1 MSSDASASASPSP
14 NAIEVRG
21 VGKTFRIYDKPH
33 HRLLQTLWRG
43 RRSWYREFQALQDVS
58 FDLARGETLG
68 IIGRNGAGKS
78 TLLQV
83 ICGTLTPTAGE
94 ARVHGRV
101 AALLELGA
109 GFNPEFTGR
118 ENAAINASIL
128 GLSPQEV
135 EARMDDIIRFADIGE
150 FIDQPVKT
158 YSSGMYV
165 RLAFAVVIHVEPDIL
180 IVDEAL
186 AVGDALFQAKCMTR
200 MRRMLDDGLTL
211 VFISHDVAAVKAL
224 CRKALWLDHGR
235 VRALGDTAEVTR
247 LYSEDWI
254 REANAA
260 QGVAVA
266 EAEAATGAEE
276 GMPAPAAVGT
286 GAVRL
291 TAMAWGTG
299 ASLQREA
306 LADWGDTLRIRA
318 RVVVRQPCEQL
329 VVSFHVKNRQNQH
342 VVGGHTGHRPEVYGR
357 RWQPGEVVDVEFTTP
372 VQWHDG
378 AYTLTMLAA
387 SMGDV
392 QHYSDA
398 VFHDWADDVAALSV
412 TRRAVFPLSD
422 LVEPPAQVRVSPAPR
437 WLVLDDFFPN
447 LLTGFRV
454 AEYNAHLDR
463 FPQLAVLSSLGDFE
477 AQHARYAAR
486 YPQHAQRV
494 RAFEPQLLAGAQL
507 AYLNFLN
514 NAAQYLPHLERA
526 GLPFVLTLYPGG
538 GLGLDEPESDAK
550 LLQVLSSPRLAGL
563 VFTQPVTRDYVQAF
577 AQRHGLTLPPST
589 FVPGVVVNPLYF
601 DAPAHGPYF
610 GAGKATLDIC
620 FVAEKYM
627 PQGLNKG
634 YPEFIAAAHALAD
647 VPNLRFS
654 VVGSFTADD
663 LDVSALGDR
672 IRFLGRLETG
682 ELPAFFAAQDLVVS
696 PNRPHLLHPG
706 NFDGFPTGACVEAA
720 LCGVAVMATDALGQ
734 NPGFVDGESLL
745 LLPAGE
751 PAQIVAAIVSGVRAL
766 VADPARLAPLAA
778 AGREATRRW
787 YDPQAQIA
795 PRQQALEAAAG
806 RLGLPV

>member
-1 MSSDASASASPSP
+1 MSSDAAVNAIA

-21 VGKTFRIYDKPH
+21 VGKTFRLYDKPH
-33 HRLLQTLWRG
+33 HRLLQTLFRG
-43 RRSWYREFQALQDVS
+43 RRNWYREFQALQDVS
-58 FDLARGETLG
+58 FDLPRGETLG

-78 TLLQV
+78 TLLQI
-83 ICGTLTPTAGE
+83 ICGTLQPTAGE
-94 ARVHGRV
+94 ARVQGRI

-109 GFNPEFTGR
+109 GFNPDFTGR
-118 ENAAINASIL
+118 ENAAINAAIL
-128 GLSPQEV
+128 GLSPEQI
-135 EARMDDIIRFADIGE
+135 EARMDDILRFADIGD

-200 MRRMLDDGLTL
+200 LRRMLDDGLTL
-211 VFISHDVAAVKAL
+211 IFISHDVAAVKAL
-224 CRKALWLDHGR
+224 CRRALWLDHGR

-247 LYSEDWI
+247 LYAEDWV

-260 QGVAVA
+260 QGVVAVEA
-266 EAEAATGAEE
+266 PAVEAEGGEALPAT
-276 GMPAPAAVGT
+276 PSVGS

-299 ASLQREA
+299 AHLQREA
-306 LADWGDTLRIRA
+306 MADWGETLRIRA
-318 RVVVRQPCEQL
+318 RVVVRQPCENL

-342 VVGGHTGHRPEVYGR
+342 VVGGHTGALPEVHGR
-357 RWQPGEVVDVEFTTP
+357 RWQPGEVVDVEFSTP

-387 SMGDV
+387 SIGDV

-412 TRRAVFPLSD
+412 TRRPVFPLSD
-422 LVEPPAQVRVSPAPR
+422 LVEPPAQVSVSPAPR

-454 AEYNAHLDR
+454 AEYNAHLER
-463 FPQLAVLSSLGDFE
+463 FPHLAVLSSLGDFE

-486 YPQHAQRV
+486 YPQHAHRV
-494 RAFEPQLLAGAQL
+494 RAFSPELLAGAQL

-514 NAAQYLPHLERA
+514 NAVQYLPHLERA

-538 GLGLDEPESDAK
+538 GLGLDEAESDAK
-550 LLQVLSSPRLAGL
+550 LLQVLSSPLLAGV

-577 AQRHGLTLPPST
+577 VARHGLTLPPFE

-610 GAGKATLDIC
+610 GAGKDTLDIC

-634 YPEFIAAAHALAD
+634 YPEFIAAARALAD
-647 VPNLRFS
+647 LPNVRFS
-654 VVGSFTADD
+654 VVGSFTPED
-663 LDVSALGDR
+663 LDVTALVDR

-682 ELPAFFAAQDLVVS
+682 ALPAFFAGQDLVVS
-696 PNRPHLLHPG
+696 PNRPRLLHAG

-734 NPGFVDGESLL
+734 NPGYVDGESLM

-751 PAQIVAAIVSGVRAL
+751 PADIVAAIVARVRELA
-766 VADPARLAPLAA
+766 ADPSRLATVAA

-787 YDPQAQIA
+787 YDPRAQIA
-795 PRQQALEAAAG
+795 PRQQALVAAAG